1 MMLNI
6 TFENRKIYVNQEVL
20 FSCCCFVTWVGNE
33 MKEHGTKSSVLIR
46 LVQVSTLHSRGKQG
60 IDGKFE
66 IEIDFT

>member
-1 MMLNI
+1 
-6 TFENRKIYVNQEVL
+6 
-20 FSCCCFVTWVGNE
+20 